1 MASGR
6 KRGAGE
12 RVLEGRHVIGL
23 FLLMLLFSAVFFS
36 LGYVMAR
43 NQYAGQVRADGGK
56 EGLLDAPVI
65 SKPEVAA
72 KRSAGRTGAAN
83 SSSASGSTTSSG
95 ATNSSGSA
103 SAPAAAP
110 VAVSDWE
117 QFSTPEKPKQSEN
130 HLKAPA
136 AAISSSPKV
145 SSAGNAG
152 NANAKSGATFSD
164 PPRATAQSSGGYTL
178 QVIAVR
184 RQADAMD
191 LARRLQKKKFPAFV
205 LSPQRNKLYRVQVGP
220 YADQKSAEAAKK
232 GLENAGF
239 RAIVKHG

>member
-1 MASGR
+1 MASSR
-6 KRGAGE
+6 KRSAGE

-56 EGLLDAPVI
+56 DGFLDPPVV
-65 SKPEVAA
+65 KPEISP
-72 KRSAGRTGAAN
+72 KRATGKAGAAN
-83 SSSASGSTTSSG
+83 STNSTNSTNSPGEKTSSG
-95 ATNSSGSA
+95 AT
-103 SAPAAAP
+103 SAPSAPP
-110 VAVSDWE
+110 VAASDWE
-117 QFSTPEKPKQSEN
+117 IFTEKPQKSEN

-136 AAISSSPKV
+136 PATTSSVPKV
-145 SSAGNAG
+145 SSANNAG
-152 NANAKSGATFSD
+152 NTNSRPAPAFSD
-164 PPRATAQSSGGYTL
+164 SSRAAHPSGGYTL

-205 LSPQRNKLYRVQVGP
+205 LSPQGNKLYRVQVGP